1 MQVEVSE
8 NKEVY
13 FGGFKR
19 SCLCSVI
26 YRMHVSVL
34 LFLVVVI
41 VIIIVIFIIDNNLL
55 KGICRLGFNTK
66 EQSL

>member
-1 MQVEVSE
+1 M
-8 NKEVY
+8 
-13 FGGFKR
+13 
-19 SCLCSVI
+19 LCDLQNACFCSFF
-26 YRMHVSVL
+26 
-34 LFLVVVI
+34 FLVVVI